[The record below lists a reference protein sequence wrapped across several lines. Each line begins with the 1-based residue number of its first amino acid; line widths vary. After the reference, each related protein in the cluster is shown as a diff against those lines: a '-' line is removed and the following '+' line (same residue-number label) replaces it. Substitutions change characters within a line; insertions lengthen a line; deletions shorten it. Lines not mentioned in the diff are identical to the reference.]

1 MNHCNRAKAK
11 QELARS
17 KLESCV
23 LESYLFQADWL
34 GTIVWVLRHGKLSKL
49 NKPNSTPQNKGPLF
63 LLSISPWQLLRTPKH
78 PRPRTKQGAD
88 HPTYPHRP
96 NTPPPF
102 HCPWPPPKSFHS
114 SSLYP
119 LQTCPKKE
127 WPSHLEEKKEAPG
140 PILPDILQ
148 LMNIHSHQCAF
159 TDVWPLRVLL
169 TLK

>member
-96 NTPPPF
+96 NTSTPIPLPLTTSQVF
-102 HCPWPPPKSFHS
+102 SF
-114 SSLYP
+114 LIP
-119 LQTCPKKE
+119 LSTSDMSQKGM
-127 WPSHLEEKKEAPG
+127 PSHLERKRSTRS
-140 PILPDILQ
+140 
-148 LMNIHSHQCAF
+148 HSPRHTSIDEYTFTPCAF
-159 TDVWPLRVLL
+159 TDVWPPQVLL